1 MCNEEWDYKYCEYKG
16 LEFYVCGYK
25 GQLYFDVDYGDEF
38 IVTVRIGGGYSMM
51 MIEVAFGI
59 GLATG
64 MISIAIL
71 VAVFGYD

>member
-38 IVTVRIGGGYSMM
+38 IVTD
-51 MIEVAFGI
+51 FGDDLGVLI
-59 GLATG
+59 
-64 MISIAIL
+64 
-71 VAVFGYD
+71 